1 MTLTHEYKN
10 ITSAWRRASAI
21 GVMLAMAS
29 SVHSWWAID
38 SCKGERTV
46 KRSMGLGVIV
56 MLATFAMLPAAA
68 LAESRKATIGEWGID
83 TTGLSKTVRPGDDF
97 YRYINEGWLKQAKI
111 PQGLPA
117 TDALTEL
124 YLSTEQRVLGIITE
138 AREGNDAPGT
148 PEQLIADY
156 YRSFADRERRN
167 ELGLTP
173 IAASLGMLM
182 GANTHSDVARAMG
195 FTWTA
200 GVVAAGIASDPNEP
214 RRQIPT
220 VVQSGLTLPSRDY
233 YLESGEPYA
242 GFRAALR
249 DYIASTFRRAGVPD
263 ADARAAKVMAL
274 ETELAR
280 RHWTQAEMRDVVRQ
294 NRVMTLAELK
304 AWAPGFD
311 WDAFLGEI
319 GYDKP
324 PKIKVKSDTAVRDS
338 AELFARTPVADLQ
351 SYMVFHALDDWSGSL
366 SDEWVDAYFD
376 FHRRKLMGVGERRPF
391 ELEAVGDV
399 NAMFGE
405 EIGRIYVAEYFPAA
419 HRAQVNTMV
428 GYLRDMFR
436 DRITKLDWMDA
447 PTKAEAIAKLEKV
460 VSHIGYPE
468 RWHDRSSIRIDRNDL
483 LGNQKRILDWN
494 RADRLKK
501 LAEGTRDW
509 EFPLNPQDVNAGYI
523 AALNSVTFPAGILQP
538 PYFDPAADPAVNFGA
553 VAAVIGHEFGH
564 GFDDQGSRSDGDG
577 RVRDWWSA
585 ASRAE
590 FEKRTAG
597 LVDQFSQYE
606 PVPGAKINGG
616 QNLGE
621 NIGDLG
627 GLSIAYAA
635 YRKYVD
641 EKQGS
646 KAPVIDGFSG
656 DQRFFM
662 SWAQVWRSLVTE
674 SEERRRLLSD
684 PHSPGEFRV
693 NGIVRNVDAWYDAFG
708 VKPGDKLYLPPERRV
723 KIW

>member
-1 MTLTHEYKN
+1 MKRFMGWNFVT
-10 ITSAWRRASAI
+10 
-21 GVMLAMAS
+21 VLAGIA
-29 SVHSWWAID
+29 
-38 SCKGERTV
+38 
-46 KRSMGLGVIV
+46 L
-56 MLATFAMLPAAA
+56 LPAAT
-68 LAESRKATIGEWGID
+68 LAEPPRAAIGEWGID
-83 TTGLSKTVRPGDDF
+83 TTGLSRTVRPGDDF
-97 YRYINEGWLKQAKI
+97 YRYVNEGWLKQAKI

-173 IAASLGMLM
+173 IAASLGLLM
-182 GANTHSDVARAMG
+182 GANTHSDLARAMG

-200 GVVAAGIASDPNEP
+200 GVVAAGLESDPSDA
-214 RRQIPT
+214 RRQIPS

-233 YLESGEPYA
+233 YLESGEPYE
-242 GFRAALR
+242 GVRTALR
-249 DYIASTFRRAGVPD
+249 DYVASTFRRAGVPD
-263 ADARAAKVMAL
+263 ADARAAKVVAL

-280 RHWTQAEMRDVVRQ
+280 RHWTQTEMRDVVRQ

-319 GYDKP
+319 GYDTQ

-338 AELFARTPVADLQ
+338 ARLFAQTPVADLQ
-351 SYMVFHALDDWSGSL
+351 SYMLFHALDDWSGSL

-405 EIGRIYVAEYFPAA
+405 EIGRIYVDEYFPAA
-419 HRAQVNTMV
+419 HRAEVNTLV

-436 DRITKLDWMDA
+436 ERITKLDWMDA
-447 PTKAEAIAKLEKV
+447 PTKAEAIAKLNKV

-468 RWHDRSSIRIDRNDL
+468 RWHDRSSIRIDRTDL

-494 RADRLKK
+494 RTDRLKQ
-501 LAEGTRDW
+501 LEEGTRDW

-585 ASRAE
+585 ASRVE

-606 PVPGAKINGG
+606 PVPGAKINGR

-641 EKQGS
+641 DQQGG
-646 KAPVIDGFSG
+646 KAPVIDGFTG

>member
-1 MTLTHEYKN
+1 M
-10 ITSAWRRASAI
+10 
-21 GVMLAMAS
+21 GS
-29 SVHSWWAID
+29 SVV
-38 SCKGERTV
+38 T
-46 KRSMGLGVIV
+46 GLAV
-56 MLATFAMLPAAA
+56 MALLPAAT
-68 LAESRKATIGEWGID
+68 LAEPLKAEIGEWGID

-97 YRYINEGWLKQAKI
+97 YRYVNEGWLKQAKI

-124 YLSTEQRVLGIITE
+124 YLSTEQRVLGIIKE

-167 ELGLTP
+167 ALGLTP

-182 GANTHSDVARAMG
+182 GANTHSDLARAMG

-200 GVVAAGIASDPNEP
+200 GVVGAGIESDPNDP
-214 RRQIPT
+214 RRQIPS

-233 YLESGEPYA
+233 YLESGEPYE
-242 GFRAALR
+242 GVRTALR
-249 DYIASTFRRAGVPD
+249 DYIASTFRRAGVAD
-263 ADARAAKVMAL
+263 ADARAAKVIAL

-280 RHWTQAEMRDVVRQ
+280 RHWTQTEMRDVVRQ
-294 NRVMTLAELK
+294 NRVMTLGELK

-319 GYDKP
+319 GYDKQ

-338 AELFARTPVADLQ
+338 AKLFAQTPVADLQ
-351 SYMVFHALDDWSGSL
+351 SYMLFHALDDWSNSL

-376 FHRRKLMGVGERRPF
+376 FHGRKLMGIAQRRPF
-391 ELEAVGDV
+391 ELEAVGAV
-399 NAMFGE
+399 NGMFGE
-405 EIGRIYVAEYFPAA
+405 EIGRIYVAEYFPAT
-419 HRAQVNTMV
+419 HRAEVNTMV
-428 GYLRDMFR
+428 GYLRDTYR
-436 DRITKLDWMDA
+436 ERIGKLDWMDA
-447 PTKAEAIAKLEKV
+447 PTKSEAIAKLNKV

-468 RWHDRSSIRIDRNDL
+468 RWHDRSTIRIDRTDL

-494 RADRLKK
+494 RADRLQQ

-597 LVDQFSQYE
+597 LVSQFSQYE
-606 PVPGAKINGG
+606 PVPGAKINGR

-627 GLSIAYAA
+627 GLSVAHAA

-641 EKQGS
+641 EKQGG
-646 KAPVIDGFSG
+646 KAPVIGGFTG

-708 VKPGDKLYLPPERRV
+708 VKPDDKLYLPPAARV
-723 KIW
+723 RIW